1 MLTKLAFKNVGKNI
15 KDFTVYFF
23 TLAFGVCVFYMFN
36 SIYAQQAM
44 FDMTEEK
51 TQSVTAICEV
61 LSYVSGFV
69 AVVLGFL
76 VVYANGFFVKR
87 RKKELGIYMTLGMGK
102 SKISLILVLETSVI
116 AIAALVVGILG
127 GVFLSQFM
135 SVFTAKLFEVDM
147 TSFQFVF
154 SFDAMLKSIIYFG
167 IIFLVVIVF
176 NVILVSRFK
185 LIDLIYAERK
195 NQNLKIRNTKINAI
209 LCILSMIILGVAYYL
224 IIDNGMLYINEKF
237 LTAIILGI
245 IGTVLFFF
253 SLSGLLTVLISR
265 SKKLYYKNLNMFVV
279 RQLGSNINTNFIS
292 VSVVSIVLLLTIG
305 VFSSGYGLQTVFNDM
320 LRNMASFEYSFQS
333 NIVYKGEQSDFI
345 NTDYPEAMYEMYSQ
359 NDLADFEKFIS
370 KNEYVKDYA
379 ICNQYYADVT
389 YADFGVELPEGF
401 EMMNDQTVLIVSVS
415 DYNKAM
421 RLIGNEEL
429 TLDDGQYAL
438 LSNYSIIDSYFQSV
452 QQANSKLKVGGKT
465 LSPAKW
471 INGAVC
477 DVGAGNLIVPDEIAQ
492 QMKTTRPYYQILNVS
507 LKDETKEKEFEHQ
520 FNEYHEK
527 YAEDNNYEKS
537 LFMTFYSKTEIY
549 NGSVTTKALLSFL
562 AIYLGIV
569 FMVTCTAILAI
580 QQLTQANEN
589 KSRYELLS
597 KLGADRKMLNKALF
611 IQILCYFIF
620 PLLLGVVHS
629 VFGLIAV
636 QKTLAEIA
644 LIDIGTTLL
653 PTGLFVDVLYTAY
666 FLLTY
671 FSSKTIIHK
680 K

>member
-1 MLTKLAFKNVGKNI
+1 MLTKLAFKNVGKSI
-15 KDFTVYFF
+15 RDFTVYFF

-76 VVYANGFFVKR
+76 IVYANGFFIKR

-147 TSFQFVF
+147 TSFRFVF

-195 NQNLKIRNTKINAI
+195 NQNFKIRNTKVNAV
-209 LCILSMIILGVAYYL
+209 LCILSMIILGVAYYI

-237 LTAIILGI
+237 LTSIILGI

-305 VFSSGYGLQTVFNDM
+305 VFSSGYGLRTVFNDM
-320 LRNMASFEYSFQS
+320 LRSMASFEYSFHS
-333 NIVYKGEQSDFI
+333 GTISDS
-345 NTDYPEAMYEMYSQ
+345 EAADKSVIYCSD
-359 NDLADFEKFIS
+359 DLSDLEKFIS
-370 KNEYVKDYA
+370 ENEYVKDYA
-379 ICNQYYADVT
+379 LCEQYNSDVT
-389 YADFGVELPEGF
+389 YSDFGVELPEGF
-401 EMMNDQTVLIVSVS
+401 EMMNDQGLIMVSVS
-415 DYNKAM
+415 DYNRAM

-452 QQANSKLKVGGKT
+452 QKANSKLNINGKT

-471 INGAVC
+471 VNGAI
-477 DVGAGNLIVPDEIAQ
+477 DNASGGYIIVPDEIAQ
-492 QMKTTRPYYQILNVS
+492 QLKTTRPYYQILNVN
-507 LKDETKEKEFEHQ
+507 LKDETKEKEFEQ
-520 FNEYHEK
+520 QVREYHEK
-527 YAEDNNYEKS
+527 YSENNDYKKS
-537 LFMTFYSKTEIY
+537 LFMTFYSKSEIY
-549 NGSVTTKALLSFL
+549 NASVTNKALLSFL

-569 FMVTCTAILAI
+569 FMVTCAAILAI
-580 QQLTQANEN
+580 QQLTQASEN

-629 VFGLIAV
+629 VFGIIAV
-636 QKTLAEIA
+636 WKTLAEIA
-644 LIDIGTTLL
+644 LIDIGATLL
-653 PTGLFVDVLYTAY
+653 PTGLFVGVLYTAY